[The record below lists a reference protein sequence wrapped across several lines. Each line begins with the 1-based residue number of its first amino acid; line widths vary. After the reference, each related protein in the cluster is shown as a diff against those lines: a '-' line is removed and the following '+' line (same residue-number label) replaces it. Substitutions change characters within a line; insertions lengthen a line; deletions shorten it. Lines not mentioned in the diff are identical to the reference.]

1 MHLFPLPT
9 GPAAIIVSS
18 ITKGIGSLIDI
29 SLKVQSLGRLSS
41 PWSTITERYLSTSIV
56 FQGPNKTR
64 FQIYNLGRGM
74 CTFYAIVMTKTYR
87 T

>member
-41 PWSTITERYLSTSIV
+41 PWSTITER
-56 FQGPNKTR
+56 KR
-64 FQIYNLGRGM
+64 
-74 CTFYAIVMTKTYR
+74 
-87 T
+87 